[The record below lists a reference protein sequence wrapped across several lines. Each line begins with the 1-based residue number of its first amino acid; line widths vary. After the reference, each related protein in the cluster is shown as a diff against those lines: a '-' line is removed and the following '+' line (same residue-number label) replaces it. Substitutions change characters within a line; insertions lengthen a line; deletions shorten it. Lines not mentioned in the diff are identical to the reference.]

1 LEATRLLGL
10 CLDTGPIT
18 YEQFLSPIISYEKER
33 VQQEI
38 ENSLHLNKSFR
49 INYRVILPDGSQR
62 YILNHGEILYD
73 EKGNPEIMLGAIQ
86 DVSELRE
93 AEEEIHRLAFHD
105 SLTGL
110 ANRMLFLDRL
120 TMEVTSA
127 KRKEQLF
134 ALLFLDLDQ
143 FKRVNDSYGHHIGDL
158 LLKDVAENMKKCIRS
173 TDTNAIFTHQHPE
186 TIIARIGGDEFTI
199 LLSDIKTPENAALV
213 SRRIIDAVSSTYNL
227 EGHEILMTTSI
238 GIAIFPVD
246 GNESEIL
253 LKNADSAM
261 YQAKT
266 AGRNNYQF
274 YDERLNTEAIERAVI
289 EQDVRMALERDEFV
303 LYYQPQIEFST
314 GKIVGAEALIRWLHP
329 VKGMVPPDRFIPI
342 AEGSGLISS
351 INEWVIKSV
360 CKQSSQCSSQ
370 GYKTLRLAVNLSGH
384 QFLSQKFIEVV
395 KDNILARNVDP
406 QNIKLEITENTIL
419 QNAEDSIA
427 ILEQMRDHHISV
439 VLDDF
444 GTGYSSL
451 SYLTSFPVDTIK
463 IDRSFV
469 MGCTRQTKNMLIIK
483 ATIAMGHSL
492 GMKVIAEGVETRE
505 QFDILKGLGCDEG
518 QGYYFSPPI
527 PPDEFEKMLARG
539 QL

>member
-1 LEATRLLGL
+1 
-10 CLDTGPIT
+10 
-18 YEQFLSPIISYEKER
+18 
-33 VQQEI
+33 
-38 ENSLHLNKSFR
+38 
-49 INYRVILPDGSQR
+49 
-62 YILNHGEILYD
+62 
-73 EKGNPEIMLGAIQ
+73 
-86 DVSELRE
+86 
-93 AEEEIHRLAFHD
+93 
-105 SLTGL
+105 
-110 ANRMLFLDRL
+110 
-120 TMEVTSA
+120 
-127 KRKEQLF
+127 
-134 ALLFLDLDQ
+134 
-143 FKRVNDSYGHHIGDL
+143 
-158 LLKDVAENMKKCIRS
+158 MKQCIRS
-173 TDTNAIFTHQHPE
+173 TDTNAIFTHKHPE

-199 LLSDIKTPENAALV
+199 LLSDIKNPENAALV
-213 SRRIIDAVSSTYNL
+213 SRRIIDAVSNTYTL
-227 EGHEILMTTSI
+227 EGHEIVMTTSI

-246 GNESEIL
+246 GDQSEIL

-274 YDERLNTEAIERAVI
+274 YDNRLNTEAIERSGL
-289 EQDVRMALERDEFV
+289 EQDIRMALERDEFA

-314 GKIVGAEALIRWLHP
+314 DKIVGAEALIRWLHP
-329 VKGMVPPDRFIPI
+329 VKGMVAPDRFIPV
-342 AEGSGLISS
+342 AERSGLISS
-351 INEWVIKSV
+351 INKWVIKTV

-384 QFLSQKFIEVV
+384 HFLTESFVQIL
-395 KDNILARNVDP
+395 KDNILEKKVNP
-406 QNIKLEITENTIL
+406 QNIKLEITENTIMR
-419 QNAEDSIA
+419 NAKDSIA
-427 ILEQMRDHHISV
+427 ILEQIRDHHISV

-469 MGCTRQTKNMLIIK
+469 MDCTSQTKNMLIIK

-518 QGYYFSPPI
+518 QGYYFSPPV
-527 PPDEFEKMLARG
+527 PRDEFEKILDRG